1 MVDVEIVMDLAA
13 MAALPASGLLSCFFF
28 AMAAAMVPASVAT
41 AAVAVATIT
50 ASGLLFYSSSSVAM
64 AVATTAV
71 AADANICLTDAERG
85 LPNGSPLLRIIP

>member
-41 AAVAVATIT
+41 TAVAVATIA
-50 ASGLLFYSSSSVAM
+50 ASGLLFYSSSSVA
-64 AVATTAV
+64 TTAV
-71 AADANICLTDAERG
+71 AADANSLASVING
-85 LPNGSPLLRIIP
+85 LYTYGCAALKL

>member
-1 MVDVEIVMDLAA
+1 MDLAA

-41 AAVAVATIT
+41 TAVAVATIA

-71 AADANICLTDAERG
+71 AADANSLASVING
-85 LPNGSPLLRIIP
+85 LYTYGCAALKL